1 MLNGDKNALFRLQQI
16 STKQYMP
23 KYLESYYNKKS
34 KNSQNDLNNHDID
47 TNPITMSESKIEQK
61 EFKEVS
67 SVPSIPLG
75 KDQLFLNILKKGAKM
90 EGHNNE
96 KQRAHSKNFRRI
108 VNSSNRAY

>member
-1 MLNGDKNALFRLQQI
+1 MLSGDKNALFRLQQI

-34 KNSQNDLNNHDID
+34 KNSQNDLNELD
-47 TNPITMSESKIEQK
+47 TNPITMSESKMEQK

-67 SVPSIPLG
+67 SVPSMPLG

-90 EGHNNE
+90 EGTNHVE
-96 KQRAHSKNFRRI
+96 KQRVQSRNFRRI